1 VITRARHARPVRAVR
16 SSRSVKDCAIG
27 VPVRWVGFELV
38 PPVVVFMPLW
48 HPDSPVDVDDH
59 HPERSAVM
67 PE

>member
-1 VITRARHARPVRAVR
+1 VH
-16 SSRSVKDCAIG
+16 
-27 VPVRWVGFELV
+27 WVGFELV